1 MAHNIVKHS
10 TRAQKGEKMVLN
22 AAHLHLILN
31 HIPILGSIFI
41 TVLFIV
47 ALIYRNVFLQKVS
60 LWFLVVVALFTAA
73 AYLTGDKSQDL
84 VQNLP
89 GVSDPM
95 LHSHELFAKLGLLLM
110 FVTGIIALVG
120 AFFYRRKPKLPRLL
134 LTAVLVIL
142 LLNSG
147 VFAYIGFLGGQILHP
162 EIRPASVSS
171 QSTPKLP

>member
-1 MAHNIVKHS
+1 MCAK
-10 TRAQKGEKMVLN
+10 KGKKMVLN

-47 ALIYRNVFLQKVS
+47 GLVYRNVFLQKVS

-73 AYLTGDKSQDL
+73 TYLTGDKSQDL

-89 GVSDPM
+89 GVSDTM
-95 LHSHELFAKLGLLLM
+95 LHLHERAALIGLLLM
-110 FVTGIIALVG
+110 FVTGIIALAG
-120 AFFYRRKPKLPRLL
+120 AFFYRHKPKLPRLL

-147 VFAYIGFLGGQILHP
+147 VFAYIGFLGGQILHV

-171 QSTPKLP
+171 QSTLKQP